1 MKIAILGSAHPLR
14 GGLAAFNERLATQLQ
29 QQGHQV
35 VIYSFSLQY
44 PSFLFPGKTQ
54 FTEEP
59 APTGLMINTVVNSVN
74 PLNWLQVGAQMK
86 REKYDL
92 IIVKYWLPFMGPAF
106 GTILRKAKKNGH
118 TRVVCIV
125 DNIIPHE
132 KRPGDKQF
140 TQYFIKPVDAFV
152 TMSRDVLKDVKTFTD
167 KPSFFTPHP
176 IYDSYN
182 HPVSKEEACKKLGLD
197 PNKKYILFFGFI
209 RAYKGLDL
217 LLEAMAD
224 ENMRMSGIELIAAGE
239 YYDKTA
245 EANNNI
251 IIEQHKLQN
260 VVHMKTDFI
269 PNSEVR
275 YYFCAADLVVQPY
288 KHATQSGITQIAFH
302 FEKPMVVTNVG
313 GLAEVVPDG
322 KVGFIAEPNPP
333 SIAAAILKFF
343 RPGSIPGLR
352 ENILEEKKKYAWET
366 FVEVMM
372 GAVFGKK

>member
-14 GGLAAFNERLATQLQ
+14 GGLAAFNERLAYQLQ
-29 QQGHQV
+29 QQGHEV
-35 VIYSFSLQY
+35 TIYSFSLQY

-59 APTGLMINTVVNSVN
+59 APANLNIRTVVNSVN
-74 PLNWLQVGAQMK
+74 PINWLQTGAEMNK
-86 REKYDL
+86 ARFDL

-106 GTILRKAKKNGH
+106 GTILRKAKKNKH
-118 TRVVCIV
+118 TKVVCIV

-132 KRPGDKQF
+132 HRPGDKQF
-140 TQYFIKPVDAFV
+140 TNYFIKPVDAFV
-152 TMSRDVLKDVKTFTD
+152 TMSMDVLKDVKTFTT

-182 HPVSKEEACKKLGLD
+182 EAVNKRDACNKLGLD
-197 PNKKYILFFGFI
+197 PDKKYMLFFGFI
-209 RAYKGLDL
+209 REYKGLDL

-224 ENMRMSGIELIAAGE
+224 DRIRAAGIELLVAGE
-239 YYDKTA
+239 YYDKA
-245 EANNNI
+245 VEANNNSI
-251 IIEQHKLQN
+251 IQKHGLEK
-260 VVHMKTDFI
+260 VVHLKTDFI

-322 KVGFIAEPNPP
+322 KVGFVAEPNPT
-333 SIAAAILKFF
+333 SIADAILKFYT
-343 RPGSIPGLR
+343 PGSLPNLHQD
-352 ENILEEKKKYAWET
+352 ILNEKKKYTWET
-366 FVEVMM
+366 FTDVMM
-372 GAVFGKK
+372 QAVF